1 MSSGAVVPPDKKRE
15 WLFKF
20 KGIKNEARSALWA
33 AMDMSN
39 LLIASDDE
47 EIVMRQNTTSRCQW
61 LTLQLSW
68 GYRNLAQLMEN
79 GLDARNM
86 SLAVF

>member
-1 MSSGAVVPPDKKRE
+1 M
-15 WLFKF
+15 FK
-20 KGIKNEARSALWA
+20 ARNALWA
-33 AMDMSN
+33 AMDMAN

-47 EIVMRQNTTSRCQW
+47 EIATRQNTTW

-86 SLAVF
+86 SMAVF

>member
-1 MSSGAVVPPDKKRE
+1 
-15 WLFKF
+15 
-20 KGIKNEARSALWA
+20 
-33 AMDMSN
+33 MDMSN

-47 EIVMRQNTTSRCQW
+47 EIVMRQNTTW

-79 GLDARNM
+79 GLDVRNM
-86 SLAVF
+86 SMAEDILACDYTLAAKRVMVT